1 MNKKIILGLSVLLVA
16 LFALIGG
23 ASYAWLT
30 STGTEDLNTYTV
42 GEVKFKI
49 TATETTGL
57 VVPGQPLFSN
67 VSITN
72 TSSVTSHL
80 RVSFSVSAKD
90 ANVNSLN
97 WSIGSDAANDEIL
110 IDATAVSGWEKQRET
125 RKDDS
130 NNDIIVEL
138 FYYGTKAAP
147 TNIAANGA
155 VTLNFSGLKLNGNLV
170 GNDHSGAT
178 VIVTVNFEAK
188 QAEYVTWEQLASI
201 NFSKGI

>member
-1 MNKKIILGLSVLLVA
+1 MQC
-16 LFALIGG
+16 
-23 ASYAWLT
+23 
-30 STGTEDLNTYTV
+30 
-42 GEVKFKI
+42 
-49 TATETTGL
+49 
-57 VVPGQPLFSN
+57 QPLFSD

-80 RVSFSVSAKD
+80 RVSFSVSAKA
-90 ANVNSLN
+90 ANGNNLD
-97 WSIGSDAANDEIL
+97 WSIGSDAAKDEIL
-110 IDATAVSGWEKQRET
+110 IDETAVSGWEKLTET

-130 NNDIIVEL
+130 NNDVIVEL

-178 VIVTVNFEAK
+178 VTVTVNFEAK
-188 QAEYVTWEQLASI
+188 QAEYVTWEQLASVD
-201 NFSKGI
+201 FEKGI

>member
-30 STGTEDLNTYTV
+30 STGTGDSNTYKV
-42 GEVKFKI
+42 GEVKFEI

-57 VVPGQPLFSN
+57 VVPGQPLFTN
-67 VSITN
+67 VSIAN

-90 ANVNSLN
+90 AKGNNLN

-110 IDATAVSGWEKQRET
+110 IDATAVSGWEKQTET
-125 RKDDS
+125 RS
-130 NNDIIVEL
+130 CV
-138 FYYGTKAAP
+138 
-147 TNIAANGA
+147 ANPREQYQRRQEHPCKYSHTQLSA
-155 VTLNFSGLKLNGNLV
+155 
-170 GNDHSGAT
+170 HSRAT
-178 VIVTVNFEAK
+178 T
-188 QAEYVTWEQLASI
+188 
-201 NFSKGI
+201 

>member
-30 STGTEDLNTYTV
+30 STGAGDSNTYTV
-42 GEVKFKI
+42 GEVKFEI

-57 VVPGQPLFSN
+57 VVPGQPLFSD

-80 RVSFSVSAKD
+80 RVSFSVSAKA
-90 ANVNSLN
+90 ANGDNLD

-110 IDATAVSGWEKQRET
+110 IELLEDIEDSFDSPSKDFDELKAKLEKSENDFKDLKEKYKQRFLSPAEVQKEDAKMI
-125 RKDDS
+125 KDS
-130 NNDIIVEL
+130 
-138 FYYGTKAAP
+138 
-147 TNIAANGA
+147 
-155 VTLNFSGLKLNGNLV
+155 
-170 GNDHSGAT
+170 
-178 VIVTVNFEAK
+178 FEEPEEK
-188 QAEYVTWEQLASI
+188 KFIDVKIEDL
-201 NFSKGI
+201 

>member
-30 STGTEDLNTYTV
+30 STGAGDSNTYKV
-42 GEVKFKI
+42 GEVKFEI

-80 RVSFSVSAKD
+80 RVSFSVSAKA
-90 ANVNSLN
+90 ANGDNLD

-110 IDATAVSGWEKQRET
+110 IDATAVSGWEKQTET
-125 RKDDS
+125 REGVA
-130 NNDIIVEL
+130 VEL
-138 FYYGTKAAP
+138 FYYGTKAEP

-188 QAEYVTWEQLASI
+188 QAEYVTWEQLASVD
-201 NFSKGI
+201 FEKGI